1 MVTKTIVGFLQ
12 LIAIL
17 ALLLFVPAW
26 TLHYWQAW
34 AYLAVFASSSLL
46 ITVDLWRHDRKL
58 LERRLKAGPGS
69 EGRKAQNWIQA
80 LASLC
85 FMSLLVVPA
94 LDHHFGW
101 SKVPV
106 ALEAFGILLV
116 AFGFFVV
123 YLVFRVNTFTAGTIE
138 IAKEQIVVSSGP
150 YAIVRHPMYS
160 GALILLLG
168 TPLTL
173 GSIWGLLLFLPMT
186 AVIVGRLLD
195 EETLF
200 AQELRGYREYCQKV
214 QFRLV
219 PYMW

>member
-1 MVTKTIVGFLQ
+1 
-12 LIAIL
+12 
-17 ALLLFVPAW
+17 
-26 TLHYWQAW
+26 
-34 AYLAVFASSSLL
+34 
-46 ITVDLWRHDRKL
+46 
-58 LERRLKAGPGS
+58 
-69 EGRKAQNWIQA
+69 
-80 LASLC
+80 
-85 FMSLLVVPA
+85 
-94 LDHHFGW
+94 
-101 SKVPV
+101 
-106 ALEAFGILLV
+106 
-116 AFGFFVV
+116 
-123 YLVFRVNTFTAGTIE
+123 
-138 IAKEQIVVSSGP
+138 
-150 YAIVRHPMYS
+150 MYS